1 MQWMASEAKNKMK
14 AVTDRVK
21 QTLKLLATL
30 KAPDNL

>member
-14 AVTDRVK
+14 AVTDRAK